1 MHRLPRSG
9 VERKLFSRKPVAQI
23 RTLALDEGSRTSAAL
38 VRILLKERFALVP
51 NVEALPIGVARRHD
65 SRRGAVDWRSAINS
79 PPGQFAE
86 VWDLGDEWWRGKTS
100 VCVRNVGRA
109 TWARGAES

>member
-1 MHRLPRSG
+1 MLDVPSRLADRLAEGELDVPDPVDRVLSQSGLYDRFRRVHRLPRSG

-51 NVEALPIGVARRHD
+51 NVEALPIGR
-65 SRRGAVDWRSAINS
+65 RSATRQ
-79 PPGQFAE
+79 PT
-86 VWDLGDEWWRGKTS
+86 R
-100 VCVRNVGRA
+100 CC
-109 TWARGAES
+109 